1 MSCISP
7 LVTNLFGIK
16 IPSQTTL
23 AVQPIL
29 NKTSSAM
36 LTQPGEEDQSTKLFN
51 YSLAAALREEEF
63 AQWFSGFVD
72 AEGNFQIFLDRIYV
86 RVLFRIVLH
95 IDDVQVLYK
104 IKNNL
109 GAGTVRINK
118 DYCVYSIS
126 KQEELANILIPILD
140 KHTLLTTKYLDYL
153 DFKKIVKL
161 IKELST
167 SRIQGNDLKLVK
179 EIVNQMNSSRKIY
192 DYSLIP
198 SVEIKPYW
206 LLGFI
211 ELAPWRNFWF

>member
-1 MSCISP
+1 
-7 LVTNLFGIK
+7 
-16 IPSQTTL
+16 
-23 AVQPIL
+23 
-29 NKTSSAM
+29 
-36 LTQPGEEDQSTKLFN
+36 
-51 YSLAAALREEEF
+51 
-63 AQWFSGFVD
+63 VD
-72 AEGNFQIFLDRIYV
+72 AEGNFQIFFDRIYV

-198 SVEIKPYW
+198 SVEIKPY
-206 LLGFI
+206 
-211 ELAPWRNFWF
+211 

>member
-1 MSCISP
+1 MNYILP
-7 LVTNLFGIK
+7 LVTNLYGIN

-23 AVQPIL
+23 ATQPIL
-29 NKTSSAM
+29 NETSRV
-36 LTQPGEEDQSTKLFN
+36 GEGEVDQTTKLFN
-51 YSLAAALREEEF
+51 CSLVGKEEF

-72 AEGNFQIFLDRIYV
+72 AEGNFQVFFDRNYV

-179 EIVNQMNSSRKIY
+179 EIINQMNSSHKIY

-198 SVEIKPYW
+198 SVEIKPY
-206 LLGFI
+206 
-211 ELAPWRNFWF
+211 